1 MGVLLYKMNKHWW
14 FVLVNKTMLYS
25 RAWVDNSS
33 GSLILPSSLIN
44 WSDMG
49 FFVPICGFKAF
60 SWTCTG
66 FVYVWCSFHY
76 YINIPDVFL
85 YFCWWRKQYEL
96 CYISDWYKGGII
108 KDGLYRI
115 VILIFFLGG
124 MGRGG
129 TAFDVLFCACTWNI
143 CWFVVDFQ

>member
-49 FFVPICGFKAF
+49 FFL
-60 SWTCTG
+60 S
-66 FVYVWCSFHY
+66 
-76 YINIPDVFL
+76 L
-85 YFCWWRKQYEL
+85 
-96 CYISDWYKGGII
+96 
-108 KDGLYRI
+108 
-115 VILIFFLGG
+115 
-124 MGRGG
+124 
-129 TAFDVLFCACTWNI
+129 
-143 CWFVVDFQ
+143 FVVSKHSVEHVLVLCMCGAHSIITCILTFQMYFFIFVDEENSMNCVISQTDVKVELLKMDYIELSS